1 MENRSKHYGDIKLWI
16 EKVINSC
23 ETMDHIKTV
32 DKLIYNFDKRL
43 ERNFVEEYWREY
55 YYNVIQPLNLS
66 LENKRDE
73 IFNKQLQL

>member
-1 MENRSKHYGDIKLWI
+1 MENRSRHYGDIKLWI

-23 ETMDHIKTV
+23 ETMDHIKTAN
-32 DKLIYNFDKRL
+32 KLIHNFDKRL
-43 ERNFVEEYWREY
+43 ERNLVEEYWREHF
-55 YYNVIQPLNLS
+55 YNIIQPLNIS

>member
-1 MENRSKHYGDIKLWI
+1 
-16 EKVINSC
+16 
-23 ETMDHIKTV
+23 MDHIKTV

-55 YYNVIQPLNLS
+55 YYNVIQPLNFS

-73 IFNKQLQL
+73 IFNKQH